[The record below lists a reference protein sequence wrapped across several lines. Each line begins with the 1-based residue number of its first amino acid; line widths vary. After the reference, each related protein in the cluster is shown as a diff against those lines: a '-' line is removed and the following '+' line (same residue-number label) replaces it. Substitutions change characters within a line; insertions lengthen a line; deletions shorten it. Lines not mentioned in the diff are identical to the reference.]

1 MKIRIRSCGAV
12 SYTHLFPADEEGMK
26 RRYLF
31 ISEMFAKMGLPV
43 YDGEIGEMLEKLPY
57 FKEENQ

>member
-1 MKIRIRSCGAV
+1 MDIWLIPSI
-12 SYTHLFPADEEGMK
+12 FPGNEEEMK

-31 ISEMFAKMGLPV
+31 ISQIFEKMGLPV

-57 FKEENQ
+57 FKEGK